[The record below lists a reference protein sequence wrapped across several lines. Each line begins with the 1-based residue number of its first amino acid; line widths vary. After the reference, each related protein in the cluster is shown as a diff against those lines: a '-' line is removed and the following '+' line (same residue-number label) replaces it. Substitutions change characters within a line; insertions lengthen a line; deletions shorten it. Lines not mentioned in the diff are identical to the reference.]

1 MYRESSRKS
10 RQARQESRERAESR
24 RHGVL
29 RSEALMMLLLLTA
42 LVVSVWV
49 MEMFI

>member
-1 MYRESSRKS
+1 MYRASSPKS
-10 RQARQESRERAESR
+10 QEAQQHYRERAESR
-24 RHGVL
+24 RHGV
-29 RSEALMMLLLLTA
+29 SGSDALMMLLLMTA